1 MTGQFVSCSVFTAF
15 SRFASWKNRIKI
27 LKLEAKG
34 DDRTDQQKIGAFL
47 RKLRREN
54 GLTQE
59 QLAQKLNVT
68 ARTVSRWETGVNLP
82 DLSLLVEL
90 ADSYGVDIR
99 EIIDG
104 ERKSE
109 KMDTGTKE
117 TLLKVL
123 DYAAADKKRTVKKTK
138 RRIRVL
144 AAALTVFAVLA
155 ALTLNFL
162 FGNPLSKAMAER
174 NAETV
179 LDFRFGRGV
188 YKVSRA
194 AYWIEDAEYFV
205 TCEKAGS
212 PDSTFTMNFGMF
224 GNYRYDNH
232 DTRVDG
238 KQNVF
243 DRMRREYNAVVT
255 AAMEKLYKEDAP
267 NVCFAYVLTG
277 DGEETGSA
285 GNTLSRLQADEVE
298 LDQTFDYTEIG
309 EKYGEVTVMLDDADL
324 SAERM
329 ASLLLMIK
337 ETLNSQG
344 VRFQAINLFLQDR
357 SSVGRRGEGNGYDA
371 AGVCDF
377 PCGLIY
383 EEGLADRVG
392 QAMLS
397 DRS

>member
-1 MTGQFVSCSVFTAF
+1 M
-15 SRFASWKNRIKI
+15 
-27 LKLEAKG
+27 
-34 DDRTDQQKIGAFL
+34 
-47 RKLRREN
+47 
-54 GLTQE
+54 
-59 QLAQKLNVT
+59 
-68 ARTVSRWETGVNLP
+68 NLP

-109 KMDTGTKE
+109 KMDTETKE
-117 TLLKVL
+117 TLLKVS

-138 RRIRVL
+138 MRIRVL
-144 AAALTVFAVLA
+144 AVALTVFAVLVA
-155 ALTLNFL
+155 TALNFL
-162 FGNPLSKAMAER
+162 FGNPLSKAMAQR

-212 PDSTFTMNFGMF
+212 PDSTFAMNFGMF
-224 GNYRYDNH
+224 GNYRYDDH

-243 DRMRREYNAVVT
+243 DRMRKEYNAVVT
-255 AAMEKLYKEDAP
+255 AAMEKLYKEDTP
-267 NVCFAYVLTG
+267 NVCFADVLTG

-309 EKYGEVTVMLDDADL
+309 EKYGEVTVMLDDSDL

-329 ASLLLMIK
+329 ASLLLEIR

-344 VRFQAINLFLQDR
+344 VRFQAINLTLQDR

-371 AGVCDF
+371 AGVWDF
-377 PCGLIY
+377 PCELIY
-383 EEGLADRVG
+383 GEGLADRVG